1 MEKNEIKTLI
11 EKFDYD
17 FKQYLSEEDYDNM
30 ERYLKDLKRYEVVKI
45 FDQQV
50 SEKSYRFL
58 LDALMSLEDFTK
70 TMDLIDNQAFI
81 NYLSDKNIL
90 ERDTDADNLIDLFL
104 YRNELFNFD
113 PSIKDIVKKI
123 IDDNDSDFFLVDNGE
138 KFLIFNVGDV
148 PVIK

>member
-50 SEKSYRFL
+50 SERSYRFL